1 MCSKSSIVTSAAEV
15 AANRSPFGQWAN
27 HTAPMGSRRSHV
39 MTTKMQKTLVAL
51 AVGATFAASGAVM
64 AATLTWDSSGSSPTA
79 PVDGAGTWNT
89 TGINWSNGTTDSV
102 WNNTADSSY
111 IASFGSYVPGSANNA
126 GTVTLGS
133 NITAGGLLANAAYA
147 GTTYT
152 IAGSGS
158 YGLTL
163 TGPSVVVNASLT
175 LSANT
180 TFQEGLNLTGGS
192 GMQLAIS
199 GTNTNT
205 VGTTV
210 GSGVTLAM
218 TNLNGLTNANFG
230 APLGTGPV
238 TVNSGGILNISGGD
252 STGTIAN
259 SLAISGSAGGGAL
272 TLAGLN
278 DTFNVTGPITL
289 SNGGPGNNAQI
300 MAANGYGII
309 TNLDGVISGNGN
321 LTLNGQGS
329 TTNKKDTIN
338 LNAAETYTGSTYLYS
353 YAGNT
358 LITLNGGTNTLPV
371 GTALTLAPSI
381 WSGSQSPLAL
391 DLHGNNQ
398 QVAGLTVGSVA
409 GTGSIVTIEDTTG
422 TGATLTVPGGSG
434 FGFGLQSG
442 GTVNFNTNINAA
454 GNTNSTGYVWFGTT
468 LNVNKATFDAPY
480 TLVIGINGQSGT
492 VNVNSGGIMTSVGE
506 YIINNDGEAG
516 VLNIAT
522 GGTVNSY
529 LVNDGN
535 GSTGSG
541 TVNING
547 GTLNTDGIFSGGGTG
562 TLNLNGGTLAVT
574 GPGAVQTPWI
584 ASNIAINVQNGGVTV
599 DVPTAANAIVDSP
612 FLEGPNGSTGGVTVT
627 GGGTLTMTGAN
638 TYTGPTVVQSGT
650 LALGTY
656 TYTPSGATSS
666 TTQIGS
672 IVDSSMLTINSGGTF
687 DISAITATP
696 IILKGLTISG
706 GTINVAM
713 DGSGNV
719 SNFVLNSAAIVS
731 GANTINFAAAS
742 GVTALTPGTYTLLAD
757 ASGGLAGTFLFG
769 NGTNSDKYLLGSDS
783 YMLTLENSNTAETLN
798 VGAATPVPEPAALGL
813 FALGG
818 LALMLIGRMRAA
830 RRSA

>member
-1 MCSKSSIVTSAAEV
+1 MNTNIQKS
-15 AANRSPFGQWAN
+15 
-27 HTAPMGSRRSHV
+27 
-39 MTTKMQKTLVAL
+39 LVLAL
-51 AVGATFAASGAVM
+51 AVGAMFTASGAAM
-64 AATLTWDSSGSSPTA
+64 AATLTWDSSGNSPAA

-89 TGINWSNGTTDSV
+89 TGTNWSNGTTDSV
-102 WNNTADSSY
+102 WNNTADGGD
-111 IASFGSYVPGSANNA
+111 IASFGSYVAGSTNNA

-133 NITAGGLLANAAYA
+133 NITAGGLVGSAGYN

-152 IAGSGS
+152 IAGNGG

-163 TGPSVVVNASLT
+163 TGSSVVANASLA

-180 TFQEGLNLTGGS
+180 TFDNGLNLTGAS
-192 GMQLAIS
+192 GMQLSLS

-218 TNLNGLTNANFG
+218 VNLNGLTNANFG

-238 TVNSGGILNISGGD
+238 TVDSGGILNIGGGS

-272 TLAGLN
+272 TLGGAN
-278 DTFNVTGPITL
+278 ITFNVTGPITL

-300 MAANGYGII
+300 LANGYGIV
-309 TNLDGVISGNGN
+309 TNLDGVIGGNGN
-321 LTLNGQGS
+321 FVINGQGS

-338 LNAAETYTGSTYLYS
+338 FNAAETYTGSTYLYS
-353 YAGNT
+353 YAGST
-358 LITLNGGTNTLPV
+358 LMTLNGGANTLPA

-442 GTVNFNTNINAA
+442 GTVNFNTNVNAA
-454 GNTNSTGYVWFGTT
+454 GNTSSTGYVWFGTT
-468 LNVNKATFDAPY
+468 LNVNKAIFDAPY
-480 TLVIGINGQSGT
+480 NLVIGINGQSGT
-492 VNVNSGGIMTSVGE
+492 VNVNSGGVMTSVGE

-541 TVNING
+541 TVNLDG
-547 GTLNTDGIFSGGGTG
+547 GTLNADGISSGGGSG
-562 TLNLNGGTLAVT
+562 TLNLNGGTLAAT

-612 FLEGPNGSTGGVTVT
+612 FLQGPNGSTGGVTVT

-638 TYTGPTVVQSGT
+638 TYTGATVVQSGT
-650 LALGTY
+650 LALGGGSS
-656 TYTPSGATSS
+656 PAT
-666 TTQIGS
+666 IA
-672 IVDSSMLTINSGGTF
+672 DSMLTINSGAAF
-687 DISAITATP
+687 DISAITASATT
-696 IILKGLTISG
+696 LKGMTISG

-713 DGSGNV
+713 DAGGNV
-719 SNFVLNSAAIVS
+719 SNIVLNSAATVS
-731 GANTINFAAAS
+731 GGNTINFAAAS
-742 GVTALTPGTYTLLAD
+742 GVTALTPGTYNLLAD
-757 ASGGLAGTFLFG
+757 AGGGLTGTFLFG
-769 NGTNSDKYLLGSDS
+769 NGANTETYTLGSNS
-783 YMLTLENSNTAETLN
+783 YMLSLANSNTAETLD
-798 VGAATPVPEPAALGL
+798 VAAVPEPATLGL
-813 FALGG
+813 FAIGG
-818 LALMLIGRMRAA
+818 MALVLIGRKRKARA
-830 RRSA
+830 

>member
-1 MCSKSSIVTSAAEV
+1 
-15 AANRSPFGQWAN
+15 
-27 HTAPMGSRRSHV
+27 
-39 MTTKMQKTLVAL
+39 MTTNIQKSLVAL
-51 AVGATFAASGAVM
+51 AVGAMFTASGAAM
-64 AATLTWDSSGSSPTA
+64 AATLTWDSSAANPTA
-79 PVDGAGTWNT
+79 PVDGPGTWSA
-89 TGINWSNGTTDSV
+89 GSGAYANWSNGTTGSV
-102 WNNTADSSY
+102 WDNTADSSA
-111 IASFGSYVPGSANNA
+111 IASFGSYVPGNANDA
-126 GTVTLGS
+126 GAVKLGS
-133 NITAGGLLANAAYA
+133 NITAGGLVANAAYG

-163 TGPSVVVNASLT
+163 TGSSVVANASLA

-180 TFQEGLNLTGGS
+180 TFQNGLNLTGAS
-192 GMQLAIS
+192 GMQLQLS

-218 TNLNGLTNANFG
+218 INLNGLTNANFG

-238 TVNSGGILNISGGD
+238 TVNSGGILDIGGGS

-259 SLAISGSAGGGAL
+259 ALSISGSAGGVAL
-272 TLAGLN
+272 TLGGAN
-278 DTFNVTGPITL
+278 ITFNVTGPITI

-300 MAANGYGII
+300 FANGYGIV

-321 LTLNGQGS
+321 FVINGQGS

-338 LNAAETYTGSTYLYS
+338 FNAAETYTGSTYLYS
-353 YAGNT
+353 YAGST
-358 LITLNGGTNTLPV
+358 LMTLNGGTNTLPV
-371 GTALTLAPSI
+371 GTALTLAPSV

-409 GTGSIVTIEDTTG
+409 GTGSIVTVEDTG

-442 GTVNFNTNINAA
+442 GTVNFNTNVNAA
-454 GNTNSTGYVWFGTT
+454 GNTKSTGYVWFGTT

-492 VNVNSGGIMTSVGE
+492 VNVNSGGVMTSVGE

-535 GSTGSG
+535 GTTGSG
-541 TVNING
+541 TVNLNG
-547 GTLNTDGIFSGGGTG
+547 GTLNADGIFSGGGSG
-562 TLNLNGGTLAVT
+562 TLNLNGGTLAAT
-574 GPGAVQTPWI
+574 GPGALQNPWI

-612 FLEGPNGSTGGVTVT
+612 FLQGPNGATGGVTVT
-627 GGGTLTMTGAN
+627 GGGTLTLTGAN

-650 LALGTY
+650 LALGGGSA
-656 TYTPSGATSS
+656 PASIADTSL
-666 TTQIGS
+666 
-672 IVDSSMLTINSGGTF
+672 LTINSGAAL
-687 DISAITATP
+687 DISAITASATT
-696 IILKGLTISG
+696 LKGMTISG

-719 SNFVLNSAAIVS
+719 SNIVLAALATVGGS
-731 GANTINFAAAS
+731 NTINFAAAS

-757 ASGGLAGTFLFG
+757 ASGGLLGTFLFS
-769 NGTNSDKYLLGSDS
+769 NGTNSEKYVLGSDS
-783 YMLTLENSNTAETLN
+783 YMLNLANSNTAETLS
-798 VGAATPVPEPAALGL
+798 VGAGAPVPEPATLGL
-813 FALGG
+813 VALGG
-818 LALMLIGRMRAA
+818 LGLLLIGRKH
-830 RRSA
+830 RRQA